1 MTSICLINY
10 NNSIKRTK
18 KTVKKASCIEKNL
31 DTLKRR
37 LEKVPENFKEYIDL
51 KKLFSND
58 YSITWLGR
66 EVKTEK
72 KALNLY
78 MFKKYDTKE
87 VERYD
92 YSQLNANLNKMCL
105 LEQKLEEKNV
115 GASGI
120 RSFNRIT
127 WVDIAKESNE
137 IEGIFEDFDIGLEDF
152 RAKLRFKFDISD
164 KVDYENFDQYMYY
177 QELFHSI
184 EKISQDESLL
194 VIKGKTKEHK
204 VSIELARHYIAFK
217 YAFECAN
224 FYKFYQDKFN
234 ARAFKEI
241 IKNVSSLLSG
251 RKDVPYRSIQVYVNL
266 ADYDK
271 ARWLPE
277 KPEKILDRIDALA
290 NWIEKEN
297 RLNPIE
303 KAAVTQAEFI
313 RIHPYMDGNG
323 RVSRVLTNFVLMYN
337 GLSTVSV
344 RHKETRDEYFDCLNK
359 AIEERDCTDLVN
371 LFYNAEMESSQN
383 VSKCYNYLL
392 ERQNKNEKTK

>member
-1 MTSICLINY
+1 M
-10 NNSIKRTK
+10 
-18 KTVKKASCIEKNL
+18 KKASCIEKNL

-37 LEKVPENFKEYIDL
+37 LEKVPENFKEFVDFD
-51 KKLFSND
+51 KLFSND
-58 YSITWLGR
+58 YTVTWLGR
-66 EVKTEK
+66 EEKTAK
-72 KALNLY
+72 KALNFY
-78 MFKKYDTKE
+78 MFKKFDTEKN
-87 VERYD
+87 ERYD
-92 YSQLNANLNKMCL
+92 YSELNENLNKMYL
-105 LEQKLEEKNV
+105 FEQKLESANI

-120 RSFNRIT
+120 RSFNKLT
-127 WVDIAKESNE
+127 WIDIAKQSNE

-164 KVDYENFDQYMYY
+164 KVDYENFDQYNYY
-177 QELFHSI
+177 KELFCSI
-184 EKISQDESLL
+184 EKITQDESLL

-204 VSIELARHYIAFK
+204 VSLELARHYIAFK

-224 FYKFYQDKFN
+224 FYKNHQDKFN
-234 ARAFKEI
+234 AVAFKEI

-251 RKDVPYRSIQVYVNL
+251 SKDVPYRNIQVYVNL

-271 ARWLPE
+271 AKWLPE
-277 KPEKILDRIDALA
+277 KPEKILDRIDELA
-290 NWIEKEN
+290 HWIEKEN

-323 RVSRVLTNFVLMYN
+323 RVSRILTNFVLMYN

-344 RHKETRDEYFDCLNK
+344 RHKETREKYFDCLNK

-371 LFYNAEMESSQN
+371 LFYNAEIESSNN
-383 VSKCYNYLL
+383 VSNCYNCLL
-392 ERQNKNEKTK
+392 NKSKCGEGRKL